1 MVVYPCTST
10 SNFHLTKNPNPKGT
24 YSNLAFMRT
33 VAFYFLLAKPFI
45 AFDSSMESLV
55 EVTVGSQ
62 VRIPVK
68 HLSYPAPDIKW

>member
-1 MVVYPCTST
+1 
-10 SNFHLTKNPNPKGT
+10 
-24 YSNLAFMRT
+24 MRT